1 MNKAESVENL
11 FAKKGYHVTPI
22 SETDL
27 SNSEMQAKLL
37 NILGNLSEKY
47 IEEDL
52 KNWGFDADGN
62 PIMLNH

>member
-1 MNKAESVENL
+1 MDKSVENL
-11 FAKKGYHVTPI
+11 FAKKGEHVTPI
-22 SETDL
+22 SEADL
-27 SNSEMQAKLL
+27 SNPEMQAKLL